1 MQKDAFILA
10 IILSC
15 CAIAAGKTQH
25 ELDNDELWDR
35 LLKRKLHET
44 KTNVH
49 SEGSQDSAD
58 GFAAEPM
65 ALRGDQPPPDDG
77 EEDYGGLISTISYD
91 HADSELIDADSAGL
105 PDGHDQLLTLNGN
118 TPPKVVFSPIDTPST
133 ADGDW
138 IEASDD
144 VDTLA
149 PIDPDLVNNDDVV
162 DGSGEA
168 LLPQADDPLLFDKE
182 IVNIL
187 RKRPESREILDL
199 FGLMDSMLPNNNTES
214 NNPEAIKEHLRNMLT
229 LPLDKRKYYQPLP
242 AIAEEEEQNR
252 SEPASLVAD
261 GRSLPRL
268 SNVLLPDLNQTLAKH
283 REALLPP
290 RDGQRS
296 LVIVFDA
303 TGSMLDDLQQ
313 LRDAAELIIAEITQ
327 RDNNPIFNY
336 IFVPFRDPHV
346 GPRLVTRNKDELLYA
361 LNNLQIIGGGDCPEA
376 ALEAISSAIEAAMPN
391 SFVYVFTDAT
401 AKDFRLDQRVMQLV
415 QKKQTPIT
423 FLLTGFCDGKS
434 TPGYQVMNNIA
445 AASNGQVFDLRKDQI
460 EEVLLAIRSTMDIDH
475 VPLKAIDSA
484 LPEQHEID
492 LNVDSTLR
500 EFSVSVAG
508 VKPTIEIL
516 DPKLVPYNRTREV
529 LNLENIRVVNVADP
543 SPGKW
548 NIKAASN
555 SSHSVRLSGLSEVQF
570 KFGFTLLEPQDSV
583 SLTHHPVLNKMN
595 YLAIE
600 PTDPQLINTLDSVT
614 IASHNVGAPGGATF
628 NFTLPL
634 HLVPGT
640 AALYRT
646 DAFDAPRQQFKLTI
660 NGKNAN
666 EETLQRLLSTAMQA
680 IEQTPP
686 EVTIGYDQMLELIEG
701 DTIMLN
707 CRIQSPFPVLS
718 AWRKDGK
725 QLINK
730 QFEQSNV
737 FSVRLTNVSTM
748 DTGNYTCYAINN
760 NGEDQ
765 KTLFVRVSALQTPTL
780 RLLPKHTSA
789 IEREPFIALR
799 CILDPADS
807 TAEIHWTHDRK
818 PLTMASGKPYLELI
832 NIDKNHAG
840 NYTCYADINGQRVSS
855 EQSTVVVEYAPKVL
869 VSSMAVLK
877 EYGTEVTLECMMDA
891 IPLPEYRW
899 YYQTLDQAS
908 EPELHAANN
917 SSIHFVMTPEHSGLY
932 ICEGKNVYGFGKQTI
947 VVEGA
952 ANAAPVINKPA
963 ETIVYVASGSS
974 ITLDCVCE
982 LCQPL
987 NEYIWTSQQGT
998 FESSPEKTIDNIRV
1012 VLDND
1017 QSRNAVRYR
1026 LTIEDFRPHNVASYT
1041 CILSNQHGADAMIV
1055 QLRMMLPPEI
1065 DTMLIDGETVTNG
1078 SKLYKQRGQ
1087 ANGLSCEV
1095 VGLPEP
1101 TVHWLLNG
1109 KLLTI
1114 DDADLLQFENDNKTI
1129 IFQQPFGEALQ
1140 GSFECIASNPL
1151 GQVSSTVE
1159 LLVGDAPEASPET
1172 RQIETLVGNT
1182 IRVLCAISGNPQPT
1196 TLWEPEGIFD
1206 DPTLSEQQIRVS
1218 YANAGLYR
1226 CKGTN
1231 EFGTAEYSL
1240 TIKTYGPPEMKGP
1253 LDVSV
1258 QFGANQDVLLD
1269 CNGWGIPEP
1278 MVNWKFNDTLLELA
1292 PNMRITNEGLHI
1304 SNISFSQTGVYSCV
1318 LENDHGSLQKI
1329 HYVTV
1334 RGMELKYGVLG
1345 TDNSIFSSG
1354 TPTNRPISPLDFT
1367 GRSGHPSGA
1376 RQIGFSTWQQQRYAP
1391 KITSSIAPHFTLL
1404 PNDTVR
1410 FECSGTGSPTPNAF
1424 WLFNGTILQH
1434 DPYLYLAYDNASMG
1448 TYTCQLES
1456 SEGNDRQNMFV
1467 NVLRPPQ
1474 RVAAMNY
1481 TDSLTPLKIREDEPL
1496 VLVCPFENFNSL
1508 LWQLNER
1515 SLEEYFDLTDVK
1527 LKENLLIIDRIRSRH
1542 QGTYTCVVKNR
1553 AGTNQQSFVVGVLT
1567 PPTIHR
1573 VHPEELS
1580 DEHGNVVED
1589 WMPDQPVASAVEVN
1603 LLSGETL
1610 QLVCQASGSPE
1621 PNVYW
1626 NRGADMSRVV
1636 SQTSNLTIPNVAF
1649 HHSDLYTCVA
1659 ENELGKSTQ
1668 VYRLDVMTS
1677 PQFYDDPI
1685 QSIEVFVGDD
1695 LQLDCEMQSNPPASY
1710 QWLKEDIAIEEF
1722 NTILEF
1728 VNIQP
1733 QDTGMYHCEAEN
1745 IFGHNRKSFK
1755 VLVYQPAEISIFA
1768 SNQTLLAG
1776 NNIELDCEAAG
1787 NPIPVLSI
1795 IHRGEVL
1802 ASTADLEAPTMEID
1816 RQYRVKNNFYKSLQ
1830 LYSFFAVRTAPFE
1843 IRLSLRQP
1851 AATLLD
1857 RGKYLCMAQNAIG
1870 FDERL
1875 ARLDVM
1881 VAPYVQTDK
1890 LKAVEQTVRLLEGL
1904 PLFLFCPIEGTPK
1917 PTIGWYRNGVR
1928 LKNVVSTLFIPSVQ
1942 LRDAGSY
1949 ICYGENPVG
1958 KMELQFEVDVLVPPS
1973 IISSVLYGEHYL
1985 SADQPDQEEI
1995 SLHAGESVTLDCSS
2009 LGHPVPAVYWMK
2021 VDYLDERENVH
2032 LPTQEPIIELYNVS
2046 DTSTYSCFVN
2056 NTAGSAQKL
2065 FHLVV
2070 QAAPRWKVGPEYEY
2084 EQRVSLHHSL
2094 DLTCETNG
2102 SPEASVIWFKDGLQL
2117 SKHEGGFFFGA
2128 NGQTLRLLAAKL
2140 TDAGT
2145 FQCVASNALGQ
2156 ISREFHVTIDVP
2168 VSWSPWGAW
2177 SACSATCGSGTQF
2190 RSRICLLVNGSPAH
2204 GERFNCVGEN
2214 VEIKPCELL
2223 PCPVNGGWGK
2233 WGSWSNCTL
2242 ECVSEYSGV
2251 RSIRHRS
2258 RACDSPAPSL
2268 GGKLCIGEEY
2278 EEEPCHVKYCPID
2291 GGWTE
2296 WSNWTACNETC
2307 GFGQTL
2313 RYRSCSNPVPRHGGR
2328 SCEGAESE
2336 IKTCKLQECHVDGGW
2351 SDWSRWS
2358 QCSKTCGK
2366 GIKSRKRYCNR
2377 PAPKAGGKPCVG
2389 GNVEHTQCT
2398 IRQCRNDAH
2407 LRTGSTKKKLTP
2419 LLTYE
2424 TQYANNPGPL
2434 TSNDF
2439 DSSEYD
2445 DRAAEDDQNVKIV
2458 RKYQFA
2464 EAPPVEYVD
2473 IPEPDSNPGALSIS
2487 VKMMNSIR
2495 LSNDTTNFSLNF
2507 GNPTIG
2513 LQPTT
2518 SCMEGFFYN
2527 ASVGGCTDV
2536 DECANG
2542 MCAQAGQLC
2551 INTVGSY
2558 ECNCI
2563 AGYRPLI
2570 YEIDQYDGPIE
2581 RDMQCVDINEC
2592 RENTHE
2598 CSHYCTN
2605 LPGSYECFCPD
2616 RYLLSKDGKS
2626 CTIKRKRN
2634 EPVRLMAHCLEGY
2647 QWKDGHCQDID
2658 ECALQA
2664 DECGDSFSC
2673 INTRGGYICVPADCP
2688 PEYELDS
2695 EEEMCVL
2702 NCTQDRHLCADGASV
2717 GQTISHTIITLDRFL
2732 PRQSLAV
2739 VSTPTAQHTTDFE
2752 TKFAFRDRR
2761 YGHIFSF
2768 ETMRKT
2774 SGAIRLYANRKLQRD
2789 SLYKLNLVAKTF
2801 RRRRLEFV
2809 HNFVVHVYW
2818 ME

>member
-1 MQKDAFILA
+1 MKIAMQKDAFILA

-49 SEGSQDSAD
+49 TEGTQDSAD
-58 GFAAEPM
+58 GFAEPM

-77 EEDYGGLISTISYD
+77 EDDGGLISTISYD

-105 PDGHDQLLTLNGN
+105 PDGHDQLLTLNGS
-118 TPPKVVFSPIDTPST
+118 TPTKVVSTPTDAPST

-138 IEASDD
+138 WETSDD
-144 VDTLA
+144 VEAFA
-149 PIDPDLVNNDDVV
+149 PIDPDLVNNDDVL
-162 DGSGEA
+162 DGSGED

-199 FGLMDSMLPNNNTES
+199 FGLMAPKMPNNNTDS

-229 LPLDKRKYYQPLP
+229 LPLDKRKYYRPLP
-242 AIAEEEEQNR
+242 AITEEEEEEQNR
-252 SEPASLVAD
+252 AGPASLLAD
-261 GRSLPRL
+261 GRSLPRV

-290 RDGQRS
+290 KDGQRS

-313 LRDAAELIIAEITQ
+313 LRGAAELIIAEITQ

-460 EEVLLAIRSTMDIDH
+460 EEVLLAIRNTMDIDH

-484 LPEQHEID
+484 LPKQHEID

-516 DPKLVPYNRTREV
+516 DPQHEPYNRTREV

-548 NIKAASN
+548 NIKATSN

-570 KFGFTLLEPQDSV
+570 RFGFSLLEPQDSI
-583 SLTHHPVLNKMN
+583 SLSHQPVLNKVN

-600 PTDPQLINTLDSVT
+600 PTDPQRINTLDSVT
-614 IASHNVGAPGGATF
+614 IASHNVGTPGGAMF

-640 AALYRT
+640 EALYRT

-680 IEQTPP
+680 IAQTPP
-686 EVTIGYDQMLELIEG
+686 EVTVGYDQMLELIEG
-701 DTIMLN
+701 DTIMLD
-707 CRIQSPFPVLS
+707 CRIQSPFPMLTSWV
-718 AWRKDGK
+718 KDGK
-725 QLINK
+725 QLVEKN
-730 QFEQSNV
+730 FEQSNV
-737 FSVRLTNVSTM
+737 LPILLANVSTKE
-748 DTGNYTCYAINN
+748 TGNYSCYARNDI
-760 NGEDQ
+760 GKDK
-765 KTLFVRVSALQTPTL
+765 KTIFVRVTALQKPMM
-780 RLLPKHTSA
+780 RLLPKHTIA
-789 IEREPFIALR
+789 MEREPFIALR
-799 CILDPADS
+799 CILEPADG
-807 TAEIHWTHDRK
+807 TAEIHWTHDWK
-818 PLTMASGKPYLELI
+818 PLAMASGKPYLELM
-832 NIDKNHAG
+832 NIDITHAG

-869 VSSMAVLK
+869 VSNMAILK
-877 EYGTEVTLECMMDA
+877 EYGTEITLECMIDA

-899 YYQTLDQAS
+899 YYQTLDQAT
-908 EPELHAANN
+908 EPELYESNN
-917 SSIHFVMTPEHSGLY
+917 STINFVMSPEHTGLY
-932 ICEGKNVYGFGKQTI
+932 VCEGRNVYGFGKQTI

-952 ANAAPVINKPA
+952 ANAAPVIKKPA
-963 ETIVYVASGSS
+963 ESTVYVAPGSS

-998 FESSPEKTIDNIRV
+998 FESSPEETIDNIRV

-1026 LTIEDFRPHNVASYT
+1026 LTIDDFRPQNVASYT

-1055 QLRMMLPPEI
+1055 QLRMMVPPEV
-1065 DTMLIDGETVTNG
+1065 DTMLLDGETIISG
-1078 SKLYKQRGQ
+1078 SKLFKKQGQ
-1087 ANGLSCEV
+1087 PHGLSCEV

-1101 TVHWLLNG
+1101 AVHWVLNG
-1109 KLLTI
+1109 KPITV
-1114 DDADLLQFENDNKTI
+1114 DDAALLRFENDNKTI
-1129 IFQQPFGEALQ
+1129 IFQQPFGVAVQ
-1140 GSFECIASNPL
+1140 GSYACIASNPL
-1151 GQVSSTVE
+1151 GQVSSTLE
-1159 LLVGDAPEASPET
+1159 LLVGDAPVASPENT
-1172 RQIETLVGNT
+1172 QIETKVGNT
-1182 IRVLCAISGNPQPT
+1182 IKVQCAISGNPQPT
-1196 TLWEPEGIFD
+1196 ILWEPEGLFD
-1206 DPTLSEQQIRVS
+1206 DPSLSEQKIRVS
-1218 YANAGLYR
+1218 YGNAGLYR
-1226 CKGTN
+1226 CIGTN
-1231 EFGTAEYSL
+1231 EFGTAEHNL
-1240 TIKTYGPPEMKGP
+1240 TLMTYGPPEVKGP
-1253 LDVSV
+1253 LDLSL

-1278 MVNWKFNDTLLELA
+1278 TVNWKFNDTPLELT
-1292 PNMRITNEGLHI
+1292 PNIRVTNEGLHI

-1318 LENDHGSLQKI
+1318 LENEHGSLQKV
-1329 HYVTV
+1329 HYVIV
-1334 RGMELKYGVLG
+1334 RGMELKYGVL
-1345 TDNSIFSSG
+1345 D
-1354 TPTNRPISPLDFT
+1354 
-1367 GRSGHPSGA
+1367 
-1376 RQIGFSTWQQQRYAP
+1376 AP
-1391 KITSSIAPHFTLL
+1391 RITSSLESQVTLL
-1404 PNDTVR
+1404 PNDTAR
-1410 FECSGTGSPTPNAF
+1410 FECSGTGSPAPDAF
-1424 WLFNGTILQH
+1424 WLFNGTELLH
-1434 DPYLYLAYDNASMG
+1434 EPFLYLAHGNASTG

-1456 SEGNDRQNMFV
+1456 TEGIDRQNMFI

-1474 RVAAMNY
+1474 RLTGANY
-1481 TDSLTPLKIREDEPL
+1481 TDRLTPLKVRADDPL

-1508 LWQLNER
+1508 LWQLNDR

-1527 LKENLLIIDRIRSRH
+1527 LKENLLIIDRLRSRH

-1553 AGTNQQSFVVGVLT
+1553 AGTDQQSFVVGVLT

-1573 VHPEELS
+1573 AHPEELS
-1580 DEHGNVVED
+1580 DEYGNVGED
-1589 WMPDQPVASAVEVN
+1589 WNSSWMPDKPVDSAVEVN

-1610 QLVCQASGSPE
+1610 QLLCQASGSPE

-1626 NRGADMSRVV
+1626 NRGADMARVV

-1668 VYRLDVMTS
+1668 IYRLDVMTS
-1677 PQFYDDPI
+1677 PQFYDEPV

-1695 LQLDCEMQSNPPASY
+1695 VQLDCEMQSNPPASY
-1710 QWLKEDIAIEEF
+1710 QWLKEDVSIEEF

-1745 IFGHNRKSFK
+1745 IFGHNKKSFK
-1755 VLVYQPAEISIFA
+1755 VLVYQPAEITIFA

-1776 NNIELDCEAAG
+1776 NNIELDCEATG
-1787 NPIPVLSI
+1787 NPMPVLSI

-1802 ASTADLEAPTMEID
+1802 ASTADLEAPAMEID

-1830 LYSFFAVRTAPFE
+1830 LYSFHAVRTAPYD

-1851 AATLLD
+1851 KATLLD

-1875 ARLDVM
+1875 ARLDIM

-1890 LKAVEQTVRLLEGL
+1890 IKAVEQSVRLLEGL

-1928 LKNVVSTLFIPSVQ
+1928 LRNAISTLFLPSVQ

-1949 ICYGENPVG
+1949 ACYGENPVG

-1995 SLHAGESVTLDCSS
+1995 ALLAGESVTLDCSS
-2009 LGHPVPAVYWMK
+2009 LGHPVPVVHWMK
-2021 VDYLDERENVH
+2021 VNYLDERENIR
-2032 LPTQEPIIELYNVS
+2032 LPTQEPIIELHNVS
-2046 DTSTYSCFVN
+2046 ETNTYSCFVN

-2070 QAAPRWKVGPEYEY
+2070 QAAPRWKADAEDEY

-2117 SKHEGGFFFGA
+2117 SKHDEGFFFGA

-2177 SACSATCGSGTQF
+2177 SACSATCGTGTQF

-2214 VEIKPCELL
+2214 VEIKTCELL

-2233 WGSWSNCTL
+2233 WNSWSNCTL

-2251 RSIRHRS
+2251 RSMRHRN

-2268 GGKLCIGEEY
+2268 GGKFCIGEEY
-2278 EEEPCHVKYCPID
+2278 QEEPCHVKYCPID

-2296 WSNWTACNETC
+2296 WSSWTGCNATC
-2307 GFGQTL
+2307 GFGQNL
-2313 RYRSCSNPVPRHGGR
+2313 RFRSCSNPVPRHGGR
-2328 SCEGAESE
+2328 PCEGAKSE

-2351 SDWSRWS
+2351 SEWTRWS
-2358 QCSKTCGK
+2358 QCSKSCGK
-2366 GIKSRKRYCNR
+2366 GIKSRKRYCNN

-2389 GNVEHTQCT
+2389 ENIEHTQCSV
-2398 IRQCRNDAH
+2398 RQCRNDAL
-2407 LRTGSTKKKLTP
+2407 LRTGNTKKNLTP

-2424 TQYANNPGPL
+2424 TQYANNAGPL
-2434 TSNDF
+2434 ASNDF

-2445 DRAAEDDQNVKIV
+2445 DRDAPEYNRNVKV
-2458 RKYQFA
+2458 LQFA

-2473 IPEPDSNPGALSIS
+2473 IPESEPNPGPLSIT
-2487 VKMMNSIR
+2487 VRMMNSVR
-2495 LSNDTTNFSLNF
+2495 LSNDTTDFSLNF
-2507 GNPTIG
+2507 GNPTIA
-2513 LQPTT
+2513 LQPTIT
-2518 SCMEGFFYN
+2518 CIEGFVYN
-2527 ASVGGCTDV
+2527 ASVGGCSDV
-2536 DECANG
+2536 DECASG
-2542 MCAQAGQLC
+2542 LCAQDGQHC

-2563 AGYRPLI
+2563 AGYHPLI
-2570 YEIDQYDGPIE
+2570 YETDLYYGSIE
-2581 RDMQCVDINEC
+2581 REMQCVDINEC

-2605 LPGSYECFCPD
+2605 LPGSYECFCPE

-2634 EPVRLMAHCLEGY
+2634 EPVRIMPRCLEGY
-2647 QWKDGHCQDID
+2647 QWQDGHCQDID

-2695 EEEMCVL
+2695 EGEMCVL
-2702 NCTQDRHLCADGASV
+2702 NCTHDRHLCADGATV

-2739 VSTPTAQHTTDFE
+2739 ISTPAAQHTIDYE
-2752 TKFAFRDRR
+2752 TKFAFRDHR
-2761 YGHIFSF
+2761 YGHIFSL
-2768 ETMRKT
+2768 ETLRKT
-2774 SGAIRLYANRKLQRD
+2774 SGAVRLYANRKLQRG
-2789 SLYKLNLVAKTF
+2789 SLYKLNLVAKSF

-2809 HNFVVHVYW
+2809 HHFVVHLYW

>member
-1 MQKDAFILA
+1 MKITMQKDAFILA
-10 IILSC
+10 IILGC

-49 SEGSQDSAD
+49 GEGTEESAD
-58 GFAAEPM
+58 GIAEPM
-65 ALRGDQPPPDDG
+65 ALRGDQPPPDYDG
-77 EEDYGGLISTISYD
+77 GNDGGLINTISYD
-91 HADSELIDADSAGL
+91 HADSELIDADSAEL

-118 TPPKVVFSPIDTPST
+118 TPSKVGFSPTDTPRTPDSGWT
-133 ADGDW
+133 
-138 IEASDD
+138 EASDD
-144 VDTLA
+144 VETLA
-149 PIDPDLVNNDDVV
+149 AIDPDLVNNDDVL
-162 DGSGEA
+162 DGSGED

-199 FGLMDSMLPNNNTES
+199 FGLVATKPSNNNTVS
-214 NNPEAIKEHLRNMLT
+214 NDPQVIKEQLRNILT

-242 AIAEEEEQNR
+242 AISEEEELNR
-252 SEPASLVAD
+252 AEPASLLAD

-268 SNVLLPDLNQTLAKH
+268 SNVLLPDLNQTLIKH
-283 REALLPP
+283 RNSLLPP
-290 RDGQRS
+290 KNGQRS

-313 LRDAAELIIAEITQ
+313 LREAARLIIAEITQ
-327 RDNNPIFNY
+327 RDSNPIFNY

-346 GPRLVTRNKDELLYA
+346 GPRLVTRNKDELLFA
-361 LNNLQIIGGGDCPEA
+361 LDNLQIIGGGDCPEA

-484 LPEQHEID
+484 LPKQHDID

-508 VKPTIEIL
+508 VKPMIEIL
-516 DPKLVPYNRTREV
+516 DPQHEPYNRTRDV

-548 NIKAASN
+548 NIKATSN

-570 KFGFTLLEPQDSV
+570 RFGFSLLEPQDSV
-583 SLTHHPVLNKMN
+583 SLSHQPVLNKAN

-600 PTDPQLINTLDSVT
+600 PTDPQLIKTLDSVT
-614 IASHNVGAPGGATF
+614 IASHNVGTPGGAKF
-628 NFTLPL
+628 DFTLPL
-634 HLVPGT
+634 KLVPGT
-640 AALYRT
+640 VALYRT
-646 DAFDAPRQQFKLTI
+646 DAFDAPRQQFKLNI

-666 EETLQRLLSTAMQA
+666 GEMIQRLLSTAMQA
-680 IEQTPP
+680 IEETPP
-686 EVTIGYDQMLELIEG
+686 EVTVGYDQMLDLIEG
-701 DTIMLN
+701 DTFMLD
-707 CRIQSPFPVLS
+707 CRIQSPFPVLTT
-718 AWRKDGK
+718 WTRG
-725 QLINK
+725 NK
-730 QFEQSNV
+730 ELVEKTFEQSNIL
-737 FSVRLTNVSTM
+737 SLRLANVSTM
-748 DTGNYTCYAINN
+748 DSGNYTCFAKNDI
-760 NGEDQ
+760 GEDN
-765 KTLFVRVSALQTPTL
+765 KSIFVRVTALQMPTM
-780 RLLPKHTSA
+780 RLLPKHTVA

-799 CILDPADS
+799 CILEPADG
-807 TAEIHWTHDRK
+807 TAVIHWTHNWE
-818 PLTMASGKPYLELI
+818 PLTMASGKPYLELVS
-832 NIDKNHAG
+832 IDKTHAG
-840 NYTCYADINGQRVSS
+840 NYSCYADINGQRVSS
-855 EQSTVVVEYAPKVL
+855 EQSAVVVEYAPKL
-869 VSSMAVLK
+869 LFPSMGLLK
-877 EYGTEVTLECMMDA
+877 EYGTEVTLNCMIDA
-891 IPLPEYRW
+891 MPLPEYHW
-899 YYQTLDQAS
+899 YFQTLDQAD
-908 EPELHAANN
+908 EPEVYGSTD
-917 SSIHFVMTPEHSGLY
+917 SSISFVLTPEKSGLY
-932 ICEGKNVYGFGKQTI
+932 VCEGKNAYGFGKQTF

-952 ANAAPVINKPA
+952 ANVAPVIKKPA
-963 ETIVYVASGSS
+963 ETTIYVAPGSS
-974 ITLDCVCE
+974 ITLDCACE

-998 FESSPEKTIDNIRV
+998 FESSPEETIDNIRV

-1026 LTIEDFRPHNVASYT
+1026 LTIEDFRPQNVASYT
-1041 CILSNQHGADAMIV
+1041 CIFSNQHGADAMIL
-1055 QLRMMLPPEI
+1055 QLRMMVPPEV
-1065 DTMLIDGETVTNG
+1065 DTMLIDGDTVIPG
-1078 SKLYKQRGQ
+1078 SKLFKKAGQ
-1087 ANGLSCEV
+1087 AHGLSCEV

-1101 TVHWLLNG
+1101 TVQWLLNG
-1109 KLLTI
+1109 KLITAA
-1114 DDADLLQFENDNKTI
+1114 DGDLLRFENDNKTI
-1129 IFQQPFGEALQ
+1129 IFREPFGTAMQ
-1140 GSFECIASNPL
+1140 GSYECVASNPL
-1151 GQVSSTVE
+1151 GYVSSTVD
-1159 LLVGDAPEASPET
+1159 LLVGEAPKALPAA
-1172 RQIETLVGNT
+1172 RQIEAKIGNT
-1182 IRVLCAISGNPQPT
+1182 IQVQCTIEGNPQPT
-1196 TLWEPEGIFD
+1196 IQWQPKAVFE
-1206 DPTLSEQQIRVS
+1206 DPSLSDQILHVS
-1218 YANAGLYR
+1218 YETAGLYR
-1226 CKGTN
+1226 CIGTN
-1231 EFGTAEYSL
+1231 EFGTAEQSL
-1240 TIKTYGPPEMKGP
+1240 TLMTYGPPEVKGP
-1253 LDVSV
+1253 LDLSV
-1258 QFGANQDVLLD
+1258 QLGANQTVLLE

-1278 MVNWKFNDTLLELA
+1278 TVHWKFNDTALL
-1292 PNMRITNEGLHI
+1292 PSNMRISNEGLHI
-1304 SNISFSQTGVYSCV
+1304 SNISFSQNGVYSCV
-1318 LENDHGSLQKI
+1318 LENEHGTLQKI

-1334 RGMELKYGVLG
+1334 R
-1345 TDNSIFSSG
+1345 D
-1354 TPTNRPISPLDFT
+1354 
-1367 GRSGHPSGA
+1367 
-1376 RQIGFSTWQQQRYAP
+1376 AP
-1391 KITSSIAPHFTLL
+1391 KITSSLEPHVTLL

-1410 FECSGTGSPTPNAF
+1410 FECSGTGNPSPKSF
-1424 WLFNGTILQH
+1424 WLFNGTVILEEQF
-1434 DPYLYLAYDNASMG
+1434 LYIAYGNASIG
-1448 TYTCQLES
+1448 TYTCLLES
-1456 SEGNDRQNMFV
+1456 SEGTDRQHMFV

-1474 RVAAMNY
+1474 RVTGMNH
-1481 TDSLTPLKIREDEPL
+1481 TDSLTPLKVRADDPL

-1515 SLEEYFDLTDVK
+1515 NLEEYFDLTDVK

-1553 AGTNQQSFVVGVLT
+1553 AGTDQQSFVVGVLT

-1573 VHPEELS
+1573 THPEELS
-1580 DEHGNVVED
+1580 DEYGNVVED
-1589 WMPDQPVASAVEVN
+1589 WNSGWMTDRPVDSAVEVN

-1610 QLVCQASGSPE
+1610 QLLCQASGSPE
-1621 PNVYW
+1621 PNIYW
-1626 NRGADMSRVV
+1626 NRGADSGRVV
-1636 SQTSNLTIPNVAF
+1636 SQTFNLTIPNVAF

-1677 PQFYDDPI
+1677 PQFYDDPV

-1695 LQLDCEMQSNPPASY
+1695 VQLDCEMQSNPPASY
-1710 QWLKEDIAIEEF
+1710 QWLKEDIALEEF
-1722 NTILEF
+1722 NTMLEF

-1745 IFGHNRKSFK
+1745 IFGHNKKSFK
-1755 VLVYQPAEISIFA
+1755 VLVYQPAEITIFS

-1776 NNIELDCEAAG
+1776 NNIELDCEATG

-1802 ASTADLEAPTMEID
+1802 ASTADLEASAMEID

-1830 LYSFFAVRTAPFE
+1830 LYSFYAVRSAPFE
-1843 IRLSLRQP
+1843 IRFSLRQP
-1851 AATLLD
+1851 KATLLD
-1857 RGKYLCMAQNAIG
+1857 KGKYLCMAQNAIG

-1881 VAPYVQTDK
+1881 VAPYVQMEK
-1890 LKAVEQTVRLLEGL
+1890 LKTVEQSIRLLEGL

-1928 LKNVVSTLFIPSVQ
+1928 LKSTVSTLFLPSVQ

-1949 ICYGENPVG
+1949 VCYGENPVG
-1958 KMELQFEVDVLVPPS
+1958 KTELQFELDVLVPPS
-1973 IISSVLYGEHYL
+1973 IINSVLYGEHYL
-1985 SADQPDQEEI
+1985 SADQPDQEDI
-1995 SLHAGESVTLDCSS
+1995 SVLAGETVTLDCSS
-2009 LGHPVPAVYWMK
+2009 LGHPVPVVHWMK
-2021 VDYLDERENVH
+2021 VDYLDERANVL
-2032 LPTQEPIIELYNVS
+2032 LPTHEPIIELYNIS
-2046 DTSTYSCFVN
+2046 DTVTYSCFVN

-2070 QAAPRWKVGPEYEY
+2070 QAAPRWKSGVEYEY

-2102 SPEASVIWFKDGLQL
+2102 SPEASVIWIKDGLQL
-2117 SKHEGGFFFGA
+2117 SKHDEGFFFGA

-2177 SACSATCGSGTQF
+2177 SACSATCGSGTHF
-2190 RSRICLLVNGSPAH
+2190 RSRICLLINGSPAH
-2204 GERFNCVGEN
+2204 GDQFNCVGEN

-2233 WGSWSNCTL
+2233 WSNWSNCTL

-2258 RACDSPAPSL
+2258 RACDSPVPSL

-2291 GGWTE
+2291 GGWTA
-2296 WSNWTACNETC
+2296 WSNWTGCSESC
-2307 GFGQTL
+2307 GFGRSL
-2313 RYRSCSNPVPRHGGR
+2313 RLRSCSNPVPRHGGLP
-2328 SCEGAESE
+2328 CEGAESE
-2336 IKTCKLQECHVDGGW
+2336 VKACKLQECHVDGGW
-2351 SDWSRWS
+2351 SEWSRWS
-2358 QCSKTCGK
+2358 QCSKSCGK
-2366 GIKSRKRYCNR
+2366 GIKSRKRFCNN
-2377 PAPKAGGKPCVG
+2377 PAPKAGGKPCAG
-2389 GNVEHTQCT
+2389 ENIEHSQCS
-2398 IRQCRNDAH
+2398 IRQCRNDAL
-2407 LRTGSTKKKLTP
+2407 LRTGNTKKNFTP

-2424 TQYANNPGPL
+2424 TQYAANPGPL

-2439 DSSEYD
+2439 DSSEYE
-2445 DRAAEDDQNVKIV
+2445 DRDSERDPNVKV
-2458 RKYQFA
+2458 FHNYQFA

-2473 IPEPDSNPGALSIS
+2473 IPESDPNPGTLSIT
-2487 VKMMNSIR
+2487 VKMMNSVR
-2495 LSNDTTNFSLNF
+2495 LSNDTTDFSLNF
-2507 GNPTIG
+2507 GNPSIA
-2513 LQPTT
+2513 LQPTI
-2518 SCMEGFFYN
+2518 SCLEGFVYN
-2527 ASVGGCTDV
+2527 ASLGGCSDV

-2542 MCAQAGQLC
+2542 MCRQVGQLC
-2551 INTVGSY
+2551 INTVGSF
-2558 ECNCI
+2558 ECDCI
-2563 AGYRPLI
+2563 QGYRPLV
-2570 YEIDQYDGPIE
+2570 YETDQYDGSIVQE
-2581 RDMQCVDINEC
+2581 MQCVDINEC
-2592 RENTHE
+2592 RDKTDE

-2605 LPGSYECFCPD
+2605 VPGSYECFCPD
-2616 RYLLSKDGKS
+2616 RYLLAKDGKT

-2634 EPVRLMAHCLEGY
+2634 EPVRMVPRCLEGY
-2647 QWKDGHCQDID
+2647 QWEDGHCQDID

-2688 PEYELDS
+2688 PEYELDGQ
-2695 EEEMCVL
+2695 EEMCVL
-2702 NCTQDRHLCADGASV
+2702 NCTHGRHLCADGASL
-2717 GQTISHTIITLDRFL
+2717 GQTFSHTIITLDRFL

-2739 VSTPTAQHTTDFE
+2739 VSIPAAQHAIDFE
-2752 TKFAFRDRR
+2752 TKFFFRDRR
-2761 YGHIFSF
+2761 YGHIFSL

-2774 SGAIRLYANRKLQRD
+2774 SGAVRLYANRKLQRGT
-2789 SLYKLNLVAKTF
+2789 LYKLNLVAKSF

-2809 HNFVVHVYW
+2809 HSFVVHVYW